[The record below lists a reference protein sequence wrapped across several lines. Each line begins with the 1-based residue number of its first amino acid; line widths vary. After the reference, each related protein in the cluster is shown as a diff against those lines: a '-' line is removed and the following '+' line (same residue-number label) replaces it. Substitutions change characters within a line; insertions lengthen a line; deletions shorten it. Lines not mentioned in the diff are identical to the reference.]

1 MEREGPISYSDC
13 VNLTSKYSQNMFICI
28 SFMQALFMHSIS
40 EKKNEQLKTN
50 EIFCLKMER

>member
-28 SFMQALFMHSIS
+28 SFMQALYMHSIS
-40 EKKNEQLKTN
+40 EK
-50 EIFCLKMER
+50 